1 MSNFSKKE
9 GNTMRYLVTAS
20 EGPGF
25 SSPEEDVHILEK
37 TILPSFEAL
46 IELEKGKKIL
56 GGGLPLGDKS

>member
-1 MSNFSKKE
+1 
-9 GNTMRYLVTAS
+9 MRYLVTAS

-37 TILPSFEAL
+37 TILTSFEAL